1 MDLLGLMQEVFD
13 NMYVTT
19 QMYLRRLSFVDHP
32 VPYNGPLCGFM
43 DFLIP
48 LLNATRALSGGYALH
63 SRLPHI
69 LWLADPPTAHV
80 LYHL

>member
-1 MDLLGLMQEVFD
+1 MDLSA
-13 NMYVTT
+13 TCS
-19 QMYLRRLSFVDHP
+19 RRLTLKLRFK
-32 VPYNGPLCGFM
+32 GW
-43 DFLIP
+43 
-48 LLNATRALSGGYALH
+48 YALN